1 MSQLM
6 PYKKL
11 MPAEKKSTG
20 NETVIDLIYN
30 FLNEP
35 SLRKLS
41 ALSIGGTF
49 PVSDFVLGKGCF
61 AKQFWYCYDKSQPS
75 AQQQAFLAIED
86 SWNGWPRNRK
96 ESEVPTTP
104 ESEIL
109 QRPVT
114 PFTFDDE
121 NFDRTDITQVD
132 QFIQQHKDVNRLT
145 QPISRAEVK
154 AFGKA
159 FIENFGGKEENKEFC
174 YYPFAYFENFT
185 PETRQCVID
194 DFMKLGDIQY
204 VRYYFGLDTSKDH
217 GANRIRVVLFPIAK
231 DQTRIQKHGVQNDLI
246 QWSWPP
252 FGKRLFTKD
261 TVKEPLGIEECDRRE
276 SFQEIESAVII

>member
-1 MSQLM
+1 MSRLM

-35 SLRKLS
+35 ALRKLS
-41 ALSIGGTF
+41 DLSIGGTF
-49 PVSDFVLGKGCF
+49 PVSDFVLGKGCY
-61 AKQFWYCYDKSQPS
+61 AKQFWYCYDKSQP
-75 AQQQAFLAIED
+75 AQKQVFLSIED

-109 QRPVT
+109 QKPIT
-114 PFTFDDE
+114 PFTFDDK

-132 QFIQQHKDVNRLT
+132 QFIQQHKDGNRYA

-174 YYPFAYFENFT
+174 YYPLAYFENFT

-204 VRYYFGLDTSKDH
+204 VRYYFGLDTAKDH
-217 GANRIRVVLFPIAK
+217 GANRIRVVLVPVGK
-231 DQTRIQKHGVQNDLI
+231 EQTRIQKRGVQNDII
-246 QWSWPP
+246 QLSWPP
-252 FGKRLFTKD
+252 FSKKYFENEANY
-261 TVKEPLGIEECDRRE
+261 EPLIEESKSILSTSE
-276 SFQEIESAVII
+276 FENAVVI